1 MRPHDT
7 QRRRTAL
14 ALLTIAVLGV
24 GCAPRAMQTESG
36 GEMAMGGSARPTL
49 SAILAAWP
57 MKQRETAT
65 MLIGK
70 YGNPD
75 IVGDRMLVWFDTGPF
90 IRTALMRDAAQHD
103 FPMPHVD
110 YLTQTVLYRVPA
122 DKVNE
127 LFEYDGS
134 VWVHR
139 TRGEVS
145 AQCDV
150 EAMNFLALNLAH
162 DVASGRRSVADARA
176 FYARTATEFK
186 QGNRSSPYVTGLMF
200 RPGVNAADP
209 DKPHMM

>member
-1 MRPHDT
+1 MYANDG
-7 QRRRTAL
+7 RRHRTTL
-14 ALLTIAVLGV
+14 ALVIAAVLSI
-24 GCAPRAMQTESG
+24 GCTARTMQTESG
-36 GEMAMGGSARPTL
+36 GAMAVVGGGPPATSAV
-49 SAILAAWP
+49 LAAWP

-90 IRTALMRDAAQHD
+90 TKTVLLRDGAPHD

-110 YLTQTVLYRVPA
+110 YLTQTALYRVPA
-122 DKVNE
+122 DKVDD

-134 VWVHR
+134 VWAHR
-139 TRGEVS
+139 TRGELS

-162 DVASGRRSVADARA
+162 DIASGRRSVADARA
-176 FYARTATEFK
+176 FYARTAMEFK

-200 RPGVNAADP
+200 RSGANAADP

>member
-1 MRPHDT
+1 MHPNET
-7 QRRRTAL
+7 RRRRAAL
-14 ALLTIAVLGV
+14 ALMTAAVLSV
-24 GCAPRAMQTESG
+24 GCASRTMQTESG
-36 GEMAMGGSARPTL
+36 DAMVVAGGTRPATSAV
-49 SAILAAWP
+49 LAAWP

-65 MLIGK
+65 MLIDK

-75 IVGDRMLVWFDTGPF
+75 VVDDRMLIWFNTGPF
-90 IRTALMRDAAQHD
+90 TKTVLMRDAAPHA

-122 DKVNE
+122 DKVDD

-134 VWVHR
+134 VWAHR
-139 TRGEVS
+139 TRGELS

-162 DVASGRRSVADARA
+162 DIASGRRSVADARA
-176 FYARTATEFK
+176 FYARTAMEFK

-200 RPGVNAADP
+200 RAGANAADP
-209 DKPHMM
+209 DKPHM

>member
-1 MRPHDT
+1 MHPRDT
-7 QRRRTAL
+7 QRRRTTL
-14 ALLTIAVLGV
+14 ALLTAAVFGV

-36 GEMAMGGSARPTL
+36 GEMAMGGGPRAAL
-49 SAILAAWP
+49 SAVLAAWP

-65 MLIGK
+65 MLAEK
-70 YGNPD
+70 YGTPD
-75 IVGDRMLVWFDTGPF
+75 VVGDRMLVWFDTGPF
-90 IRTALMRDAAQHD
+90 VRTALLRDAAQHD

-110 YLTQTVLYRVPA
+110 YLTQTISYRVPA
-122 DKVNE
+122 DKVDE

-134 VWVHR
+134 VWAHR
-139 TRGEVS
+139 TRGELS

-176 FYARTATEFK
+176 FYARTAMEFK
-186 QGNRSSPYVTGLMF
+186 QGNRASPYVTGLMF
-200 RPGVNAADP
+200 RSSSNAADP

>member
-1 MRPHDT
+1 MHSYHT
-7 QRRRTAL
+7 CRRRAAL
-14 ALLTIAVLGV
+14 ALLTAASLSV
-24 GCAPRAMQTESG
+24 GCAAGPMRTESG
-36 GEMAMGGSARPTL
+36 GEMAMAGGARAVTNTV
-49 SAILAAWP
+49 LATWP

-65 MLIGK
+65 TLIGK

-90 IRTALMRDAAQHD
+90 IRTAVMRDAVQHD

-122 DKVNE
+122 DRVDD

-176 FYARTATEFK
+176 FYARTAMEFK
-186 QGNRSSPYVTGLMF
+186 QGNRSSAYVTGLMF
-200 RPGVNAADP
+200 TPPVNAADP

>member
-1 MRPHDT
+1 MRPNNTRRHRIT
-7 QRRRTAL
+7 LALMIASVLSIGCTRRT
-14 ALLTIAVLGV
+14 
-24 GCAPRAMQTESG
+24 MQTESG
-36 GEMAMGGSARPTL
+36 GAMAVVGGARPAA
-49 SAILAAWP
+49 SAVLAAWP

-90 IRTALMRDAAQHD
+90 TKTALLRDGAPHD
-103 FPMPHVD
+103 FPMAHVD

-122 DKVNE
+122 DRVDD

-139 TRGEVS
+139 TRGELS

-162 DVASGRRSVADARA
+162 DIGSGRRSVADARA
-176 FYARTATEFK
+176 FYARTAMEFK

-200 RPGVNAADP
+200 RSGANAADP